1 MNPVTILLVATGVLA
16 AAILLGILLVPS
28 DRARARRP
36 QMRRR
41 HVWSLDDDLA
51 GAVADGLS
59 SPARGTPRAGFGRG
73 DGPIAPSSPAR
84 FVALDPDVEV
94 ARQTGASPTCP
105 GQVEHDDRR
114 AACGG
119 AERTGDEHGGGAAAG
134 GDGGGELLTGAEDGG
149 SHDHG
154 GGDHGSGSLDSGGWW
169 GGWDSAGDDG
179 SSDD

>member
-94 ARQTGASPTCP
+94 ARQAGASPTCP